1 MNPSDIEAAGREMH
15 ALAAE
20 LYPFCRSITGEGVR
34 ATLRRLARAWFQF
47 AEKNPIFYRLA
58 LALLFTPPHSDSH
71 SAASA
76 LHQRQYDVVNEV
88 FKKAV
93 KEAGNMRGR
102 EGLYA
107 ATFVGQVNSIIF
119 LWLDGHLEL
128 NEQVMERT
136 VHQFEHGIYS

>member
-1 MNPSDIEAAGREMH
+1 MVAQAGDYQGD
-15 ALAAE
+15 LP
-20 LYPFCRSITGEGVR
+20 L
-34 ATLRRLARAWFQF
+34 TLRRLARAWFQF